1 MTASVTAII
10 GNQRERTRFLRFAV
24 VGGIGS
30 VIDFGVMNLLKNSLG
45 FSLVAAGTVSFIA
58 AVVSNFTL
66 NRYWTYPDSR
76 SKPFARQ
83 LAMFSAVSV
92 VGLLIRIPLLAILEP
107 IMERLFEQMWSTWQI
122 SLPLG
127 GAKFY
132 ADNVVLAIA
141 ITIVM
146 LWNFLANRYWTFND
160 VE

>member
-45 FSLVAAGTVSFIA
+45 LSLVAAGTISFIA

-76 SKPFARQ
+76 SKPFRAPACDVFRRQ
-83 LAMFSAVSV
+83 RRRTAHPNTAPGNF
-92 VGLLIRIPLLAILEP
+92 G
-107 IMERLFEQMWSTWQI
+107 TDH
-122 SLPLG
+122 G
-127 GAKFY
+127 
-132 ADNVVLAIA
+132 A
-141 ITIVM
+141 ITRANVEH
-146 LWNFLANRYWTFND
+146 LAD
-160 VE
+160 

>member
-1 MTASVTAII
+1 
-10 GNQRERTRFLRFAV
+10 
-24 VGGIGS
+24 
-30 VIDFGVMNLLKNSLG
+30 
-45 FSLVAAGTVSFIA
+45 
-58 AVVSNFTL
+58 
-66 NRYWTYPDSR
+66 
-76 SKPFARQ
+76 
-83 LAMFSAVSV
+83 
-92 VGLLIRIPLLAILEP
+92 
-107 IMERLFEQMWSTWQI
+107 MWSTWQI